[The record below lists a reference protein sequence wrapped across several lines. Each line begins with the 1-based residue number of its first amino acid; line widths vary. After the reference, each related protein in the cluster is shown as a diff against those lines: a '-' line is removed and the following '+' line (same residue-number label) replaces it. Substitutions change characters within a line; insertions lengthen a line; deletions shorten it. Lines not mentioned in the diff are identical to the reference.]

1 MDAQEIINI
10 IATSEKKTPVK
21 CYIKEK
27 EAVDYGNSK
36 VFGAEDKIVFGEW
49 NELKPI
55 LEANADKIEDIVI
68 ENDCRNS
75 AIPLLDLKNINARI
89 EPGAIIRD
97 NVEIGNNAVI

>member
-36 VFGAEDKIVFGEW
+36 VFGAEDKIVFV
-49 NELKPI
+49 KVI
-55 LEANADKIEDIVI
+55 IHIVHP
-68 ENDCRNS
+68 
-75 AIPLLDLKNINARI
+75 AY
-89 EPGAIIRD
+89 IIKKLC
-97 NVEIGNNAVI
+97 EIICYSFDVFV